1 MNNIFKSCC
10 LVLILAASTIAN
22 AETGNLLIQV
32 SGLSHN
38 RGQVIANLFREHSD
52 VMNIKTVYR
61 RANTIINENMAAVVF
76 SDLEFGVYAVS
87 IFHDENGNGELDH
100 NMFKF
105 PMEPLGFSNN
115 FRFGLFTGLP
125 SFEKLKFVFFQD
137 SQPLD
142 IIVR

>member
-52 VMNIKTVYR
+52 VMNIKPR
-61 RANTIINENMAAVVF
+61 F
-76 SDLEFGVYAVS
+76 SIS
-87 IFHDENGNGELDH
+87 
-100 NMFKF
+100 
-105 PMEPLGFSNN
+105 PLL
-115 FRFGLFTGLP
+115 RLFNRLNLR
-125 SFEKLKFVFFQD
+125 EKNQKLFVN
-137 SQPLD
+137 
-142 IIVR
+142 VE